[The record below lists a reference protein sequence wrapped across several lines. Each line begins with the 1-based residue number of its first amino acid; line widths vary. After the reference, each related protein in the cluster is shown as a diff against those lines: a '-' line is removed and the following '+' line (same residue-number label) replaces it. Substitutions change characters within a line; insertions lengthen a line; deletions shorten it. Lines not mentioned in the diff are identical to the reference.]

1 MKPASRPGIFKGRHS
16 DPELILCAVRGYLR
30 SSLPFSAAIARLCA
44 RGLQADHATFWRWVQ
59 RYGLRARRRRPLTP
73 DQRVDETTVRVK
85 GRWCYLYRAINATG
99 TTIDFGPDLA
109 TASQDLNA
117 ERRRH
122 GFFRRGT
129 QMFSSTEVNRT
140 PRPGETDVW

>member
-1 MKPASRPGIFKGRHS
+1 M
-16 DPELILCAVRGYLR
+16 
-30 SSLPFSAAIARLCA
+30 
-44 RGLQADHATFWRWVQ
+44 
-59 RYGLRARRRRPLTP
+59 
-73 DQRVDETTVRVK
+73 RVK

-99 TTIDFGPDLA
+99 TTIDFGQDLA

-129 QMFSSTEVNRT
+129 QMFSSTEGSLSMQPPEQVD
-140 PRPGETDVW
+140 TDVDVGSNELL

>member
-1 MKPASRPGIFKGRHS
+1 MGAAPGTVG
-16 DPELILCAVRGYLR
+16 
-30 SSLPFSAAIARLCA
+30 AAGVLAPPV
-44 RGLQADHATFWRWVQ
+44 ATLGICWRRARWVQ
-59 RYGLRARRRRPLTP
+59 RYGTEGAAAPSCHARSDVLACRR
-73 DQRVDETTVRVK
+73 DHGACQG
-85 GRWCYLYRAINATG
+85 GRWCYLSRAINATG

-129 QMFSSTEVNRT
+129 QMFSSTEGR
-140 PRPGETDVW
+140 